1 MTGAGDGSRRRAHGA
16 PTPEEQAELVVLDLE
31 SVIRDHR
38 SRTLS
43 GMRVADWKA
52 AAYASVLTTLMDS
65 EARLSRRVVARHRRL
80 LIGVATVVSV
90 GFWGAVYQADK
101 AYGSVAAVLLGVF
114 LLVLGILGMERGLA
128 RLVGQGHRAV
138 RERRWRQIRSYD
150 ARIKRTRAHLEK
162 TLKELEDVSDEVAAL
177 QERLRR
183 GPPS

>member
-101 AYGSVAAVLLGVF
+101 AYGSVASVFAWGVSPGLGD
-114 LLVLGILGMERGLA
+114 LGDGA
-128 RLVGQGHRAV
+128 RLGPLGGAGA
-138 RERRWRQIRSYD
+138 SGG
-150 ARIKRTRAHLEK
+150 TRAPLAPDP
-162 TLKELEDVSDEVAAL
+162 LL
-177 QERLRR
+177 
-183 GPPS
+183 